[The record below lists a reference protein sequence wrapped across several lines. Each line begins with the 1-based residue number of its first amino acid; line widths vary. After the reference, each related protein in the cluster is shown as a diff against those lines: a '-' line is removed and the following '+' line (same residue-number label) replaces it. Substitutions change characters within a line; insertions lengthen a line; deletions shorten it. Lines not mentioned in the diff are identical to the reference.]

1 MLTGLS
7 FYSIS
12 TELRFINNLSNKL
25 TVEIWL
31 GKAVEIFYTYVPHSS
46 AIFN

>member
-12 TELRFINNLSNKL
+12 TELRFLNNQQNKMNI
-25 TVEIWL
+25 EIWL
-31 GKAVEIFYTYVPHSS
+31 GKALEIFYTFVPHSS
-46 AIFN
+46 LIFS